1 MYHVSK
7 KNPDHSLTFW
17 HNFTITALM
26 SVVLDVEN
34 LRLIYNEIKTLYE
47 SYVRNRVP
55 AEAISIATLM
65 CRP

>member
-1 MYHVSK
+1 
-7 KNPDHSLTFW
+7 
-17 HNFTITALM
+17 M